1 MPHAARRPWSWLI
14 FDVSQKMHPMSAIL
28 VQKIILLLLVCGA
41 IIAMSACASRR
52 LDGARIERKAE
63 VYRRGGLARD
73 MVEARRMAED
83 YYWPESARMREQAA
97 RSERDAAMP
106 KK

>member
-1 MPHAARRPWSWLI
+1 
-14 FDVSQKMHPMSAIL
+14 MSAIF
-28 VQKIILLLLVCGA
+28 VQKVILLLMVGGA
-41 IIAMSACASRR
+41 IFGMSGCASSR

-63 VYRRGGLARD
+63 EYRRDGVARD
-73 MVEARRMAED
+73 MVEARRMAEE
-83 YYWPESARMREQAA
+83 YYWPESARIREQAA